1 VETLGAEAVDVFY
14 VVGPDGRPVTDATT
28 RGQIAARVL
37 AALTG

>member
-14 VVGPDGRPVTDATT
+14 VVGADGRPVTDTRT
-28 RGQIAARVL
+28 RGEVAARVL